1 MDELFGFT
9 VAMWRFGDALTQ
21 VLLVVAAVMGGFG
34 LVFSSHLR
42 NVAAVTLLGLLALRM
57 FA

>member
-9 VAMWRFGDALTQ
+9 LAMWRFGDAVTH
-21 VLLVVAAVMGGFG
+21 VLMVVAAVMGGFG
-34 LVFSSHLR
+34 LVFSSHVR
-42 NVAAVTLLGLLALRM
+42 NVAAMTLVGLLALRL